1 MKVPKIVID
10 SMSGFCF
17 GVVSA
22 IKTAEKFLQKNSNTA
37 LYCLDDIV
45 HNSKEKARLERLG
58 IKFIDFN
65 EYKKLKNQTVLIR
78 AHGEPPLT
86 YRIAYENNI
95 KLLDTS
101 CPVVLRLQASIREA
115 YDDAVNQDG
124 MIIIF
129 GINGHAEVIGLLG
142 QTFNKAIV
150 ISKVDD
156 IEKLQLKIPLHL
168 FSQTTQ
174 DRNEYEKLINKVKK
188 IFKKQGLDES
198 KLYVHYSNCQLV
210 SSRVKQLR
218 AFALNHQVI
227 IFVSDPNSSNGKYL
241 FQVCKNENVNT
252 FFATGV
258 EDLANLNISKNVTS
272 IGICGATSTPRWLME
287 QIADD
292 LKRRFTM

>member
-1 MKVPKIVID
+1 MKVPEIVID

-22 IKTAEKFLQKNSNTA
+22 IKTAERFLQEHSNTV
-37 LYCLDDIV
+37 LYCLEDIV
-45 HNSKEKARLERLG
+45 HNSKEKTRLERLG
-58 IKFIDFN
+58 IQFIDFN
-65 EYKKLKNQTVLIR
+65 KYKKLKNQTVLIR
-78 AHGEPPLT
+78 AHGEPPQT

-101 CPVVLRLQASIREA
+101 CPVVLRLQASIRQA
-115 YDDAVNQDG
+115 YDDVVIQDG

-142 QTFNKAIV
+142 QTFNNAIV
-150 ISKVDD
+150 VSKVDD
-156 IEKLQLKIPLHL
+156 IEKLQLKIPLYL

-174 DRNEYEKLINKVKK
+174 DRNEYEKLINNIKI

-198 KLYVHYSNCQLV
+198 RLYVHYSTCRLV
-210 SSRVKQLR
+210 SSRVNQLR
-218 AFALNHQVI
+218 SFALNHQVI

-241 FQVCKNENVNT
+241 YQVCKTENTNT

-258 EDLANLNISKNVTS
+258 EDLNNLNISKNVTS
-272 IGICGATSTPRWLME
+272 IGICGATSTPRWLMD

-292 LKRRFTM
+292 LKKRFKI